1 MAGQVEKAIELQRPT
16 MRQQL
21 LLLSKTILF
30 VLSAL
35 SVSLVSSDA
44 GVYRIDS
51 ELLLG
56 NVSIEQIDPDSRGG
70 RAYRLRYVVNVPR
83 EIYWRFKTDF
93 DNEFLLENRYIEEHR
108 LVGTHQNTVITENRY
123 TDSPGSVFRWKTTVH
138 EREGRID
145 FVLLNPQ
152 QCGQR
157 FHYGWIRIVP
167 VGDRTLV
174 VQEAFF
180 DFFGAGVWAQYPWA
194 GGMNHFLRYTA
205 RWEQETAEKLKER
218 YEK

>member
-1 MAGQVEKAIELQRPT
+1 MHRKLPFFR
-16 MRQQL
+16 
-21 LLLSKTILF
+21 KTVLF
-30 VLSAL
+30 VFCALAAAPASAI
-35 SVSLVSSDA
+35 A
-44 GVYRIDS
+44 GAYRVDE
-51 ELLLG
+51 ELLRG
-56 NVSIEQIDPDSRGG
+56 GVSIEQIDPDPRGG
-70 RAYRLRYVVNVPR
+70 SAYRLRYVVNVPR

-93 DNEFLLENRYIEEHR
+93 DNEFLMENRYIEEHR
-108 LVGTHQNTVITENRY
+108 LVERHENTVITENRY

-152 QCGQR
+152 ECSQR
-157 FHYGWIRIVP
+157 FHYGRIRTVP
-167 VGDRTLV
+167 IDDRTLV

-205 RWEQETAEKLKER
+205 RWEQDTVEKLRDR
-218 YEK
+218 YEKGPEAVSNPE